1 MRSVS
6 IRPLRRALAPSV
18 STQLPLAV
26 SRLYSTHPPNAK
38 LNIPIDYSTTSL
50 LAHSS
55 QTALSTSELPA
66 DVRNGTT
73 KKMNLFQAIN
83 DALSIA
89 LAEDDSVMVFGE
101 DVAFGGVFRCT
112 MKLAETYGADR
123 IFNTPLTEQG
133 IMGFA
138 IGVAAE
144 GMRPVAEIQF
154 ADYVYPAFD
163 QLVNEAAKYRYRDG
177 ACGRSVGGLTV
188 RMPCGGVGHG
198 ALYHSQSPE
207 SLFTH
212 IPGLRVIMPRSPLQ
226 AKGLLL
232 SAIRSN
238 DPCIF
243 MEPKILYRAAVEQV
257 PAGAYT
263 LPLSKAEVLKEG
275 KDVTIVSYGQ
285 PLYTCM
291 SAIQKAEE
299 ELGISVELIDLRTLY
314 PWDKECVF
322 ESVRKTGHCIVVHEA
337 MVNAG
342 IGAEVAAAIQEDHD
356 TFLRLEAPVARVA
369 GWSIHTPLLY
379 EKFNIPDVANSLHAM
394 SQIDTVSSFV
404 EGAPPGEVTTFLEPM
419 PQPPTTANTT
429 KDIKSLTV
437 SDPDLVSSLEP
448 AFEKYNEEQFI
459 TVKLPGGSQQVI
471 ISSHNSLG
479 DGQYFDVESST
490 SFTFDHTTQK
500 ASNAQSYV
508 LESSNADLIKST
520 LKSLGPY
527 VQEHFPNAAYGVY
540 PIEND
545 SKVAVIIVSNK
556 YSPNNFWNGRWR
568 SLYIFDP
575 SSESLEGSVK
585 VDVHYY
591 EDGNVRLLTSR
602 PTQSS
607 VSATGAGIIKEIST
621 SEKKYQEELNRGFAS
636 LSEGAFKG
644 LRRQLPVTRQ
654 KIEWDKITSYRV
666 GKSYFTGGGVGELH
680 AGFQAVLRSKAGPD
694 TRERKPADRCMELTS
709 RFSVAARS
717 ASASSR
723 NTRAA
728 GTRLAWLRQLLEGAE
743 GTDLYVDSAEEGGP
757 IAPDCRPTAVPSLG
771 GSRVVR
777 GKLRTRY
784 RRPRVRERHFC
795 TMGGRGTGEIRE
807 RADGPRALAGTDRI
821 PAFRNE
827 LTALARRHLSPSL
840 SAARAGLQ
848 FRDSEGLGLQRLP

>member
-1 MRSVS
+1 MRSSS
-6 IRPLRRALAPSV
+6 ISLRPLRRALAPSV
-18 STQLPLAV
+18 SSQLLSPLVAGP
-26 SRLYSTHPPNAK
+26 RLYSTHPPNAK
-38 LNIPIDYSTTSL
+38 LNIPVDYATTSL

-55 QTALSTSELPA
+55 QTALGTAELPA
-66 DVRNGTT
+66 EVRDGTT

-138 IGVAAE
+138 IGAAAE

-154 ADYVYPAFD
+154 ADYIYPAFD

-232 SAIRSN
+232 AAIRSN

-275 KDVTIVSYGQ
+275 KDVTIISYGQ

-314 PWDKECVF
+314 PWDKETVF
-322 ESVRKTGHCIVVHEA
+322 QSVRKTGHCIVVHEA

-342 IGAEVAAAIQEDHD
+342 IGAEVAATIQEDPD

-379 EKFNIPDVANSLHAM
+379 EKFNIPDVANHSLTM
-394 SQIDTVSSFV
+394 SQVETVSSFV
-404 EGAPPGEVTTFLEPM
+404 EGAPPGELADVI
-419 PQPPTTANTT
+419 A
-429 KDIKSLTV
+429 DIKSLTV
-437 SDPDLVSSLEP
+437 SDPEIVSSLEP
-448 AFEKYNEEQFI
+448 AFEKYNEEQFV

-471 ISSHNSLG
+471 VSAHSSLG

-490 SFTFDHTTQK
+490 SFSFDHTTQK
-500 ASNAQSYV
+500 ASNVQSYV
-508 LESSNADLIKST
+508 LESANSDLIKST

-540 PIEND
+540 PTEND

-568 SLYIFDP
+568 SVYIFDP
-575 SSESLEGSVK
+575 SSEALEGSVK

-602 PTQSS
+602 PSQAS
-607 VSATGAGIIKEIST
+607 VSSGTGAGIVKEIAA
-621 SEKKYQEELNRGFAS
+621 SEKKYQEELNRGFTS

-654 KIEWDKITSYRV
+654 KIEWDKITSYRL
-666 GKSYFTGGGVGELH
+666 GQDIGGG
-680 AGFQAVLRSKAGPD
+680 
-694 TRERKPADRCMELTS
+694 RK
-709 RFSVAARS
+709 
-717 ASASSR
+717 
-723 NTRAA
+723 
-728 GTRLAWLRQLLEGAE
+728 
-743 GTDLYVDSAEEGGP
+743 
-757 IAPDCRPTAVPSLG
+757 
-771 GSRVVR
+771 
-777 GKLRTRY
+777 
-784 RRPRVRERHFC
+784 
-795 TMGGRGTGEIRE
+795 
-807 RADGPRALAGTDRI
+807 
-821 PAFRNE
+821 
-827 LTALARRHLSPSL
+827 
-840 SAARAGLQ
+840 
-848 FRDSEGLGLQRLP
+848 